1 MLFPIHFESDGIFLL
16 YSNWMLYSSK
26 SDWWCFFLKK
36 SFDIY
41 FIFNFRS
48 TYLTKNH
55 QWLNRDSFRLSW
67 DFLDQQLLIAINRNC
82 YWPTKS
88 QLNQK
93 IFQQIKRYSNFPI
106 RSKNFSRRKDG
117 MHNRLKRNSQFD
129 QGKVDTKNWRSNVKQ
144 IYGIAVCGI
153 ASWKMKK
160 KLSQSVTNVKQE
172 HLSLRACM
180 CMRTCSFE
188 PKLIAHLFDTRF
200 KHFFHLSLFTLY
212 WCSFFLMV
220 FFSSKIC

>member
-1 MLFPIHFESDGIFLL
+1 ML
-16 YSNWMLYSSK
+16 
-26 SDWWCFFLKK
+26 FLKK

-93 IFQQIKRYSNFPI
+93 TFQQIKRYSNFAMW
-106 RSKNFSRRKDG
+106 SKKKFLDEKTEFTTVWN
-117 MHNRLKRNSQFD
+117 
-129 QGKVDTKNWRSNVKQ
+129 
-144 IYGIAVCGI
+144 GI
-153 ASWKMKK
+153 ASSTKVRSIQKTGVQMWNKFMASQCVVSLHEKWKK
-160 KLSQSVTNVKQE
+160 KTKSECNKRKARTFVIASVYVYAHVQ
-172 HLSLRACM
+172 LR
-180 CMRTCSFE
+180 TKINCSF
-188 PKLIAHLFDTRF
+188 IRYA
-200 KHFFHLSLFTLY
+200 
-212 WCSFFLMV
+212 
-220 FFSSKIC
+220 I

>member
-1 MLFPIHFESDGIFLL
+1 MLFPIHFESDGICLL
-16 YSNWMLYSSK
+16 YSNRMVYSSK
-26 SDWWCFFLKK
+26 SDWWCFFWKK

-93 IFQQIKRYSNFPI
+93 TFQQIKRYSNFAMW
-106 RSKNFSRRKDG
+106 SKKKFLDEKTEFTTVWN
-117 MHNRLKRNSQFD
+117 
-129 QGKVDTKNWRSNVKQ
+129 
-144 IYGIAVCGI
+144 GI
-153 ASWKMKK
+153 ASSTKVRSIQKTGVQMLNKFMASQCVVSLHEKWKK

-172 HLSLRACM
+172 HLSLLACM

-200 KHFFHLSLFTLY
+200 KHFSPFFIYVVLV
-212 WCSFFLMV
+212 FFLFDGV
-220 FFSSKIC
+220 FLK

>member
-1 MLFPIHFESDGIFLL
+1 MLFF
-16 YSNWMLYSSK
+16 
-26 SDWWCFFLKK
+26 KK

-93 IFQQIKRYSNFPI
+93 TFQLIKRYSNFAMC
-106 RSKNFSRRKDG
+106 SKTFSRRKYG
-117 MHNRLKRNSQFD
+117 IHNRLKRNSQCD
-129 QGKVDTKNWRSNVKQ
+129 QGKVDAKNWRSNVKQ

-160 KLSQSVTNVKQE
+160 KLSQSVTNVKPE
-172 HLSLRACM
+172 HLSLRACV

-200 KHFFHLSLFTLY
+200 KHFSPFFIYVVLV
-212 WCSFFLMV
+212 FFLFDGV
-220 FFSSKIC
+220 FLK

>member
-1 MLFPIHFESDGIFLL
+1 MLFPIHFESDGIWSL
-16 YSNWMLYSSK
+16 YSNRMLYSSK
-26 SDWWCFFLKK
+26 SDWWYFFLKK
-36 SFDIY
+36 CFDIY

-55 QWLNRDSFRLSW
+55 QWLNRDSFRLIW

-93 IFQQIKRYSNFPI
+93 TFQLIKRYSNFAMC
-106 RSKNFSRRKDG
+106 SKTFSRWKDG
-117 MHNRLKRNSQFD
+117 IHNRLKRNSQCD
-129 QGKVDTKNWRSNVKQ
+129 QGKVDAKNWRSNVKQ

-160 KLSQSVTNVKQE
+160 KTKSECNKRKARTFVIASVCVYAHVQ
-172 HLSLRACM
+172 LR
-180 CMRTCSFE
+180 TKINCSF
-188 PKLIAHLFDTRF
+188 IRYA
-200 KHFFHLSLFTLY
+200 
-212 WCSFFLMV
+212 
-220 FFSSKIC
+220 I